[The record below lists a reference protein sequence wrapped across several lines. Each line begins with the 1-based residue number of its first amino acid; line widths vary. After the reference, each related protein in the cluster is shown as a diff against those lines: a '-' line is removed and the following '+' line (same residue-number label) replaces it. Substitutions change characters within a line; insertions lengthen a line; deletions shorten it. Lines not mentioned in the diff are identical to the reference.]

1 MFCFGSL
8 RRERAWTK
16 VARMFT
22 VASGQPKVELI
33 SERNFMKRLLAVTL
47 FVLGTAHGTLA
58 QDQKQI
64 SEESNRN
71 VAADFAQTSAASA
84 PSVWLENV
92 PLKNTRRVFAV
103 RDGQD
108 FAGMSLA
115 SGVAAPTTFAAP
127 AASPFAPPPAPA
139 GSSSPAVPLPQGTS
153 EPYGAE
159 KLIYRM
165 EISAGFSLVR
175 FRSSIYS
182 ATAPGFSAT
191 FAYYL
196 FDKLAIEGS
205 FTTGFAP
212 TIFANEHVK
221 YLGYGAG
228 PKYVL
233 WHARL
238 EPWVHAIIG
247 GGHIQPSTAL
257 GHKNGFDVQAGLGA
271 DYYLF
276 PRVAARIG
284 VDWVR
289 TNFFSESQ
297 NSGQATAAL
306 VIHF

>member
-1 MFCFGSL
+1 
-8 RRERAWTK
+8 
-16 VARMFT
+16 
-22 VASGQPKVELI
+22 
-33 SERNFMKRLLAVTL
+33 MKRLLAATL
-47 FVLGTAHGTLA
+47 LVLGMAHGTLA
-58 QDQKQI
+58 QDQSQI

-84 PSVWLENV
+84 PAVWLGNA
-92 PLKNTRRVFAV
+92 PLESTRRVFAV

-108 FAGMSLA
+108 FAGLMLSD
-115 SGVAAPTTFAAP
+115 SVAAPTAFAAP
-127 AASPFAPPPAPA
+127 AAPSPFAPLGAPA
-139 GSSSPAVPLPQGTS
+139 GSVSLAEPAPQGVP

-159 KLIYRM
+159 KLVYRM
-165 EISAGFSLVR
+165 EISAGFTLVR
-175 FRSSIYS
+175 FRSSLFS

-191 FAYYL
+191 FAYYI
-196 FDKLAIEGS
+196 FDKLAIEGA

-221 YLGYGAG
+221 YVSYGAG

-233 WHARL
+233 RHARL

-257 GHKNGFDVQAGLGA
+257 GHKNAFDVQAGLGV
-271 DYYLF
+271 DYQLF

-289 TNFFSESQ
+289 TQFFGESQ

>member
-1 MFCFGSL
+1 
-8 RRERAWTK
+8 
-16 VARMFT
+16 MFT

-47 FVLGTAHGTLA
+47 FVLGMAHSTLA

-84 PSVWLENV
+84 PAVWLGNA
-92 PLKNTRRVFAV
+92 PLENTRRVFGAPE
-103 RDGQD
+103 GQS
-108 FAGMSLA
+108 FAGLSLSSSAAGPA
-115 SGVAAPTTFAAP
+115 SFGVP
-127 AASPFAPPPAPA
+127 ASPFAPLAAPA
-139 GSSSPAVPLPQGTS
+139 GSSSPAAPPPQGIPD
-153 EPYGAE
+153 PYGAE
-159 KLIYRM
+159 KLEYRM

-196 FDKLAIEGS
+196 FEKLAIEGS

-221 YLGYGAG
+221 YVGYGAG

-247 GGHIQPSTAL
+247 GGHIQPNTAL
-257 GHKNGFDVQAGLGA
+257 GHKNAFDVQAGLGA
-271 DYYLF
+271 DYLLF

-289 TNFFSESQ
+289 TNFVGESQ